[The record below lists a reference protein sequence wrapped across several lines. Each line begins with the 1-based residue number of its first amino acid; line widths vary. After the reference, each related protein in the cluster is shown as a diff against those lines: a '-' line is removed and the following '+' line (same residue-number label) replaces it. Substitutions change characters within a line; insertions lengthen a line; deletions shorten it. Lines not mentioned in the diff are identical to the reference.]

1 MTQEE
6 KIKDL
11 EQRLAMV
18 DADNSALCTE
28 LEHWKKVAAGLK
40 GRNKQLAER
49 VAHYKA
55 LDLEG
60 DHLYEDKIAELDNAR
75 KEIMRLQ
82 SVRNDVVPKKDYD
95 ELVEKI
101 ESKNSFIDQLQEK
114 VQSLMIDNSNLQ
126 GTVNMNES
134 VIKGLEETVDELS
147 KPWWKK
153 IF

>member
-11 EQRLAMV
+11 EERIAMM
-18 DADNSALCTE
+18 DADNSALCTD

-49 VAHYKA
+49 VKHYRQ

-60 DHLYEDKIAELDNAR
+60 DELYEKKIAECDEKDKVIGGLRCQVNDIAIKN
-75 KEIMRLQ
+75 KELESAVFAKQELI
-82 SVRNDVVPKKDYD
+82 D
-95 ELVEKI
+95 ELELTI
-101 ESKNSFIDQLQEK
+101 QE
-114 VQSLMIDNSNLQ
+114 LR
-126 GTVNMNES
+126 
-134 VIKGLEETVDELS
+134 

-153 IF
+153 IFG

>member
-60 DHLYEDKIAELDNAR
+60 DHLYEDKISELDEAR
-75 KEIMRLQ
+75 KEIEILRQ
-82 SVRNDVVPKKDYD
+82 ARNDVVPMTKYQELELSLGAKK
-95 ELVEKI
+95 KFI
-101 ESKNSFIDQLQEK
+101 EQLQDK
-114 VQSLMIDNSNLQ
+114 VKELMLKNAELQDKVNKKCEIIDGLENIIR
-126 GTVNMNES
+126 ES
-134 VIKGLEETVDELS
+134 V